1 MAYSNVKQDLFCILI
16 SSLASAGTN
25 VTSLSISI
33 GWGILKMLFRKWT
46 TRKATE
52 EHHDS

>member
-16 SSLASAGTN
+16 SSLASSGTN

-46 TRKATE
+46 NCKATKGP
-52 EHHDS
+52 HDS